1 MSRDRAQEPVD
12 PNKVRE
18 IERQR
23 EEQQRREEER
33 RKEEQEKSKLRGVV
47 EMPCACFA
55 PICGLLHRPHG
66 TQVHDTRVCR
76 LSELWRC
83 SWPKFKIRC
92 QRIPR

>member
-33 RKEEQEKSKLRGVV
+33 RKEEQESLSS
-47 EMPCACFA
+47 E
-55 PICGLLHRPHG
+55 GL
-66 TQVHDTRVCR
+66 
-76 LSELWRC
+76 
-83 SWPKFKIRC
+83 
-92 QRIPR
+92 